1 MKYAIIDIET
11 TGGALKDTKISEI
24 AIFIH
29 DGEQVVDEFQTLVN
43 PEQKIPP
50 FISRL
55 TGITDDMVKEA
66 PKFFEVAK
74 EIVEFTSN
82 SVFVAHNVGFDYK
95 IVRQEFLRLGYDY
108 RREHLCTVRA
118 SRHLLPGHASYSL
131 GNLADDLGITI
142 QGRHRA
148 GGDALAT
155 AHLFSILQKAH
166 PQGVEGFIQKEIN
179 PKSLHPGLDLNTI
192 DRIPSST
199 GVYKFYN
206 VQNDI
211 IYIGKSKN
219 IKSRVLQH
227 LKNTKSK
234 KAIELKEAIAKVDYE
249 LTGSELIALL
259 LESELIKVVRPKYN
273 RMLRKSKSV
282 YGLYSFIDQKGYIN
296 LYIDRCAKKEE
307 KPLISFEQKRE
318 ATAYLENRVEAFQL
332 CKKLVGLYSSRHS
345 CFDYQI
351 KKCAGACIGEE
362 SSERYNERVQ
372 VFLEKTQFENDCFFL
387 VDKGR
392 SRDEISLVLVEHG
405 MYKGYGFISNREED
419 NTIDHWLSYIE
430 MKQQDRDAKQ
440 IIQSYIRGR
449 KYKQIRGY

>member
-1 MKYAIIDIET
+1 
-11 TGGALKDTKISEI
+11 
-24 AIFIH
+24 
-29 DGEQVVDEFQTLVN
+29 
-43 PEQKIPP
+43 
-50 FISRL
+50 
-55 TGITDDMVKEA
+55 MVKTA

-74 EIVEFTSN
+74 EIVEFTN
-82 SVFVAHNVGFDYK
+82 ECVFVAHNVGFDYK
-95 IVRQEFLRLGYDY
+95 IVRQEFLRLGFDY

-131 GNLADDLGITI
+131 GNLSDDLGIVI
-142 QGRHRA
+142 HGRHRA

-155 AHLFSILQKAH
+155 AQLFTLLQKAH

-192 DRIPSST
+192 DQIPART
-199 GVYKFYN
+199 GVYKLYN
-206 VQNDI
+206 VQNEI

-259 LESELIKVVRPKYN
+259 LESELIKSVRPKFN
-273 RMLRKSKSV
+273 RRLKKSKSV
-282 YGLYSFIDQKGYIN
+282 YGVYSFVDQRGYVN
-296 LYIDRCAKKEE
+296 LYVDRCAKKEE

-318 ATAYLENRVEAFQL
+318 AVHYLENRVEAYQL
-332 CKKLVGLYSSRHS
+332 CKKLVGLYPSSYS

-362 SSERYNERVQ
+362 SSEEYNKRVQ
-372 VFLEKTQFENDCFFL
+372 LFLEKTQFENDCFFL

-392 SRDEISLVLVEHG
+392 SRNEISLVLVEHG
-405 MYKGYGFISNREED
+405 MYKGYGFISNKDED
-419 NTIDHWLSYIE
+419 QTIDHWLSCVE
-430 MKQQDRDAKQ
+430 FKEEDRDAKQ
-440 IIQSYIRGR
+440 IIQSYIRNG
-449 KYKQIRGY
+449 KYKQIRGFDA